1 MEFSS
6 QDITRGITPQNGAAV
21 LHNSLL
27 GLSAQLS
34 SQDRQFVKNSVRYAK
49 ARADQKYNSVKQAA
63 EWFEYYSGVM
73 WSIGWGLDQ
82 PLVEV
87 IDRKFSG
94 SVTRAYLDVMSSR
107 VARSKL
113 ATLENALNML
123 QSDEVLQGT
132 FAARVRA
139 FGAFEVLPTDREP
152 DGSLGI
158 FLSHVRLLKLDWST
172 GFWSVGHSM
181 AQLDIRVRQ
190 FTIRQRV
197 IEQNRK
203 ELQDAL
209 TELEGKEFMD
219 LLSRG

>member
-1 MEFSS
+1 MEFAS
-6 QDITRGITPQNGAAV
+6 QETTRAITQQNGAAV

-34 SQDRQFVKNSVRYAK
+34 SLDKQFVKNSVRYAK

-87 IDRKFSG
+87 IDKKFSG
-94 SVTRAYLDVMSSR
+94 SVTRAYLDVMASR
-107 VARSKL
+107 VARNKL
-113 ATLENALNML
+113 ATLESALNML

-139 FGAFEVLPTDREP
+139 SGEFEIVPANREP
-152 DGSLGI
+152 YGTLGI

-172 GFWSVGHSM
+172 GFWSAGHSM
-181 AQLDIRVRQ
+181 AQLDIRVRR
-190 FTIRQRV
+190 FTIRQRL
-197 IEQNRK
+197 IEQNRE
-203 ELQDAL
+203 ELQDAI
-209 TELEGKEFMD
+209 TEWGDKEFID